1 MPPMPPYPDDVSMF
15 FVTAFKTLI
24 RDLKFVNRLRLLA
37 SLTIALT
44 RSCWRDMRPMSDPSP
59 MLLRARA
66 RASAWSPRRSRHPAG
81 TFSPEALSFRAS
93 GKYMGMPPSS
103 STMLLKLAKLT
114 TTYPLSLTLV
124 SASTVFIEQAAA
136 VGT

>member
-1 MPPMPPYPDDVSMF
+1 
-15 FVTAFKTLI
+15 
-24 RDLKFVNRLRLLA
+24 
-37 SLTIALT
+37 
-44 RSCWRDMRPMSDPSP
+44 
-59 MLLRARA
+59 
-66 RASAWSPRRSRHPAG
+66 
-81 TFSPEALSFRAS
+81 
-93 GKYMGMPPSS
+93 MGMPPSS